1 MSHIEKS
8 GGGVT
13 STQGEL
19 VMDYDG
25 EGFIEINVPHKG
37 EMHSTLKV
45 CKALD
50 MNRERLR
57 DWMLQGHIK
66 PTQTVEQHGSK
77 AGFTDSDVVGIA
89 LFKKLVD
96 LGFKR
101 ALIADLLKDYIGVEG
116 GFLHMASYLVFRIE
130 SNEEGGRNIISRLF
144 SGEEGKL
151 TINLEPNKII
161 LNEKPDVSATHWED
175 FHTIN
180 LCKIQHEV
188 LAALEKIR

>member
-1 MSHIEKS
+1 
-8 GGGVT
+8 
-13 STQGEL
+13 
-19 VMDYDG
+19 MDYDG

-116 GFLHMASYLVFRIE
+116 ACLHAAGYLIFRIE
-130 SNEEGGRNIISRLF
+130 TNEQGGRNIISHLIL
-144 SGEEGKL
+144 GGEGKV

-161 LNEKPDVSATHWED
+161 INEKSDASATHWED

-180 LCKIQHEV
+180 LIKIHYEV
-188 LAALEKIR
+188 FAALEKIR